1 MRRILVLPAALCAL
15 AIVLACAG
23 SGRTGPASTSTAVED
38 EASDAL
44 INATELRR
52 DLFAFADD
60 SMRGRE
66 TGTPDAFRAARFL
79 ADRVRRLGLEPAGD
93 SLYFQR
99 VPLQRQTF
107 APSTRVEV
115 RDGDRVTSLRIGRD
129 VVPLLELGQGIPP
142 TRRTADGAI
151 VFVGYGLGKATGQ
164 RDDLAGLPLENK
176 VVVVING
183 APEGSSAATRAR
195 LESQSAISDRL
206 ARIMPQHPAAVVV
219 LLAGKGRALFDQ
231 LAPELERAVSLRSS
245 KPDLPEEEREIPM
258 LLLGTPTA
266 GSPLLPAGWPA
277 DERPQ
282 VLPGRLIARLD
293 QRRDDIVEY
302 NVVAAVR
309 GSDPRLQSTYV
320 AYGAHYDHIGV
331 VAPVRGDSIANG
343 ADDDGSGSVAL
354 LAIARAMQH
363 GPVRPRRSM
372 LFVWHVGEEKGLLG
386 SSWFVNH
393 PTVPIDSIVAELNAD
408 MIGRNAPDLLY
419 LVGPRVSPNNQ
430 SRRLGA
436 LVDSVN
442 AAEPMP
448 FRVDRTFDAASHPE
462 HIYERS
468 DHFNYARKGIPIV
481 FFTTGLHA
489 EYHQPGDEASKI
501 DFVKLARVS
510 QLLLDVGRAVGNA
523 TARPR

>member
-1 MRRILVLPAALCAL
+1 MRRNHVLPSALCAL
-15 AIVLACAG
+15 AIACAG
-23 SGRTGPASTSTAVED
+23 RSRIGAVSTSIGMPDA
-38 EASDAL
+38 ASDAP
-44 INATELRR
+44 IGATELRR
-52 DLFAFADD
+52 DLYAFADD

-93 SLYFQR
+93 SLYLQR

-107 APSTRVEV
+107 AASTRIEV
-115 RDGDRVTSLRIGRD
+115 RTGDRTTSLRIGRD

-151 VFVGYGLGKATGQ
+151 VFVGYGLGKGNGQ
-164 RDDLAGLPLENK
+164 RDDLAGLQLEGK

-183 APEGSSAATRAR
+183 APEGSSPAIRAR
-195 LESQSAISDRL
+195 LEGQSAIGERL

-219 LLAGKGRALFDQ
+219 LLAGSGRALFHQ
-231 LAPELERAVSLRSS
+231 LAPELERTVALRSAT
-245 KPDLPEEEREIPM
+245 PDLPEEDREIPM
-258 LLLGTPTA
+258 LLLGTPTV

-282 VLPGRLIARLD
+282 VLPGRLLARLD
-293 QRRDDIVEY
+293 QQRDHIVEY
-302 NVVAAVR
+302 NVVAVVR
-309 GSDPRLQSTYV
+309 GRDPQLQSTYV

-331 VAPVRGDSIANG
+331 VAPIHGDSIANG
-343 ADDDGSGSVAL
+343 ADDDGSGTVAL

-363 GPVRPRRSM
+363 APVRPRRSM

-386 SSWFVNH
+386 SSWFVDH
-393 PTVPIDSIVAELNAD
+393 PTVPIDSIVAQLNAD

-419 LVGPRVSPNNQ
+419 LVGPRVAPNNQ

-442 AAEPMP
+442 EAEPMP
-448 FRVDRTFDAASHPE
+448 FRIDRTFDAASHPE
-462 HIYERS
+462 HLYERS

-489 EYHQPGDEASKI
+489 DYHQPGDEASKI
-501 DFVKLARVS
+501 DFVKLAHVT
-510 QLLLDVGRAVGNA
+510 QLLFDVGRAAGNA
-523 TARPR
+523 TDRPR